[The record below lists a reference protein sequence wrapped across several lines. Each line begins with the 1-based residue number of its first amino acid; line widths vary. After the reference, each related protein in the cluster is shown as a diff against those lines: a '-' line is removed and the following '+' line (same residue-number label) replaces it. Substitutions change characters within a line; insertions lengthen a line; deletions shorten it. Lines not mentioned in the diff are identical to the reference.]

1 MRHKAGNSAM
11 SVSNLMIICDATED
25 NEILYAYLKVIP
37 SLTIFEANVLKQELD
52 EAKVKLAA
60 EKER

>member
-1 MRHKAGNSAM
+1 MNRADVKPEIREFLMRHKAGNSAM

-37 SLTIFEANVLKQELD
+37 SLTILKQMC
-52 EAKVKLAA
+52 
-60 EKER
+60 